1 MAEFNIKAFLIKKI
15 ALSNDTNHHVS
26 EKDINAIITHQF
38 DSANEAVKTV
48 NSVEFSGFGKLY
60 FNVNKAFLRM
70 EKIEKAIEHY
80 SRIIEDQ
87 TTSPTVRRNSEMKLA
102 SNINMRNNL
111 KPKIDA
117 SNTRRLE
124 K

>member
-1 MAEFNIKAFLIKKI
+1 MVEFNIKEYLIKKI
-15 ALSNDTNHHVS
+15 AIDTATSRHVS
-26 EKDINAIITHQF
+26 EKDINTIITHQF
-38 DSANEAVKTV
+38 DSANEAIKTV
-48 NSVEFSGFGKLY
+48 NSVEFSGFGKLF
-60 FNVNKAFLRM
+60 FNMNRAYMKM

-87 TTSPTVRRNSEMKLA
+87 TTSPTVRRNAEMKLA

-111 KPKIDA
+111 KPKIDE
-117 SNTRRLE
+117 SNSRRLE

>member
-1 MAEFNIKAFLIKKI
+1 
-15 ALSNDTNHHVS
+15 
-26 EKDINAIITHQF
+26 
-38 DSANEAVKTV
+38 
-48 NSVEFSGFGKLY
+48 
-60 FNVNKAFLRM
+60 M